1 MVREKIQ
8 HREMKETNETK
19 KFEKEMIGG
28 KKKKLKQKKKIIIY
42 LYQDAI
48 N

>member
-8 HREMKETNETK
+8 HREMKETNEKK
-19 KFEKEMIGG
+19 KFEKEIGG
-28 KKKKLKQKKKIIIY
+28 KKKKLKQKKIIIY